1 MEKEYKFSPR
11 LSINVHTQYKLSD
24 DLDNVTDTDAVD
36 SGVEIGDVGVGT
48 GLGIGGVL
56 GAKGGLGIGSGIGA
70 KAGLG
75 IGSGIGAKAG
85 LAVDGAAAA
94 RNVINFARGDYRG
107 IADLLKVKR
116 TADGGIGASI
126 GGGVIRGE
134 ISGGGERSR
143 TVKKKVIVEPGEGD
157 SEKTVQE
164 KKTVKTRKIE
174 ETPSEDESPT
184 ETRKRTITR
193 TITDDDGHSEK

>member
-1 MEKEYKFSPR
+1 MEKEYKYSPS
-11 LSINVHTQYKLSD
+11 LSINVQAQYKLSE

-56 GAKGGLGIGSGIGA
+56 GAKGGLGIGGVLGA

-75 IGSGIGAKAG
+75 IGGLGARAG

-134 ISGGGERSR
+134 ISGGGESSR
-143 TVKKKVIVEPGEGD
+143 TVKKKVIVEPGEED

-184 ETRKRTITR
+184 ETRKRTIKR